1 MLESD
6 MDTKLANK
14 IDNLSFASIK
24 LRSKDMTNRFMSNRK
39 ALTEWFECGANHQI
53 YSDAMNYKR
62 GLLSKQI
69 LKSKKNE
76 EVLHT
81 VVSGVCCA
89 VNSALLFCYSYHFP
103 RRCSRCSLDGR
114 CASVSQFRQFGFGHS

>member
-1 MLESD
+1 

-39 ALTEWFECGANHQI
+39 TLTEWFESGANHQI

-89 VNSALLFCYSYHFP
+89 VNSALLLLQLSLSPKVFP
-103 RRCSRCSLDGR
+103 L
-114 CASVSQFRQFGFGHS
+114 

>member
-39 ALTEWFECGANHQI
+39 ALTEWFESGANHQI

-69 LKSKKNE
+69 LKSKKTKKFYIR
-76 EVLHT
+76 LS
-81 VVSGVCCA
+81 VVFVARSIQPCF
-89 VNSALLFCYSYHFP
+89 LLQLSLSPKVFP
-103 RRCSRCSLDGR
+103 L
-114 CASVSQFRQFGFGHS
+114 

>member
-1 MLESD
+1 
-6 MDTKLANK
+6 
-14 IDNLSFASIK
+14 
-24 LRSKDMTNRFMSNRK
+24 MTNRFMSNRK
-39 ALTEWFECGANHQI
+39 ALTEWFESGANHQI

-69 LKSKKNE
+69 LKSKKK

-89 VNSALLFCYSYHFP
+89 VNSALLFVTVITFP
-103 RRCSRCSLDGR
+103 EGVPAVSLDGR

>member
-1 MLESD
+1 

-14 IDNLSFASIK
+14 TDNLSFASIK

-39 ALTEWFECGANHQI
+39 TLTEWFESGTNHQI

-76 EVLHT
+76 EV
-81 VVSGVCCA
+81 VFVARSIQPCF
-89 VNSALLFCYSYHFP
+89 LLQLSLSPKVFP
-103 RRCSRCSLDGR
+103 L
-114 CASVSQFRQFGFGHS
+114 

>member
-14 IDNLSFASIK
+14 TDNLSFASIK

-39 ALTEWFECGANHQI
+39 TLTEWFESGTNHQI

-69 LKSKKNE
+69 LKSKKTKKFYIR
-76 EVLHT
+76 LS
-81 VVSGVCCA
+81 VVFVARSIQPCF
-89 VNSALLFCYSYHFP
+89 LLQLSLSPKVFP
-103 RRCSRCSLDGR
+103 L
-114 CASVSQFRQFGFGHS
+114 